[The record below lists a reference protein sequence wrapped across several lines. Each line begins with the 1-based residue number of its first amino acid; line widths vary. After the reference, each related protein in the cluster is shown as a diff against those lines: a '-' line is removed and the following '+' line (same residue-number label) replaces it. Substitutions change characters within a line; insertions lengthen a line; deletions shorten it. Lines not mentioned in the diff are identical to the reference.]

1 MKNFNYSMWYL
12 YLDQWIPAYTK
23 HCLVFRTFTCISC
36 DFHRFE
42 SSETQCTTFRTWTF
56 YKIFGMVN
64 FSDVSQVDLEAGDT
78 EYEVDKYIF
87 KC

>member
-1 MKNFNYSMWYL
+1 MISVPGSMNPTRNIVL
-12 YLDQWIPAYTK
+12 CSEHSLASVVT
-23 HCLVFRTFTCISC
+23 
-36 DFHRFE
+36 HRFE